1 MRGHFM
7 NICICVIVSLSRF
20 PLGGTGRTPQRS
32 ASCVTVPHVASPE
45 KPMARYF
52 LIRI

>member
-7 NICICVIVSLSRF
+7 NICICVIISLSRF
-20 PLGGTGRTPQRS
+20 PLCGTGRTLQHS
-32 ASCVTVPHVASPE
+32 ASCVTVPHTASPE
-45 KPMARYF
+45 KPMALYF